1 MPICYP
7 GVASHQGYVKVGYT
21 ERDVETR
28 VAEQMHTSAVP
39 YQIVLEESAMR
50 PDGSCFTD
58 KDVHAA
64 LRTWYSAVE
73 CRDDRNEWFK
83 CSVDIVR
90 AAIIAVRD
98 GTANIENRT
107 QTFKMLLSRRLRY
120 SAQWLTSSRPNV
132 MTRPRTKVSMECQD
146 AFGKT
151 FASYELAKKMGFTR
165 VLVLTFKPAVDRLDG
180 RLGQPC
186 GF

>member
-1 MPICYP
+1 MAQEFFQQRPAVTPTIYAYMLP

-64 LRTWYSAVE
+64 LR
-73 CRDDRNEWFK
+73 N
-83 CSVDIVR
+83 
-90 AAIIAVRD
+90 D
-98 GTANIENRT
+98 GPLRVIGG
-107 QTFKMLLSRRLRY
+107 SR
-120 SAQWLTSSRPNV
+120 QSRSNG
-132 MTRPRTKVSMECQD
+132 
-146 AFGKT
+146 A
-151 FASYELAKKMGFTR
+151 
-165 VLVLTFKPAVDRLDG
+165 
-180 RLGQPC
+180 
-186 GF
+186 